1 MEIVIGILI
10 IVVSFMLG
18 FHTGVW
24 LIYQVYLKH
33 GLEEGILK
41 VGKETYRVSK
51 FVSRN
56 TRV

>member
-1 MEIVIGILI
+1 MDIIAIILAL
-10 IVVSFMLG
+10 SAFYGMGL
-18 FHTGVW
+18 FSGVW
-24 LIYQVYLKH
+24 LIYRVYLKH
-33 GLEEGILK
+33 GLEKGILE

>member
-1 MEIVIGILI
+1 MEIVILILI

-24 LIYQVYLKH
+24 LIYHVYLKD
-33 GLEEGILK
+33 GIDKGIMK